1 MKLGVTTLAAAA
13 VAALASL
20 APAAARAQTCT
31 HTVGMVVSLTG
42 PAARF
47 GQAAAKSVELAF
59 DGINT
64 AAASLGTAGVAG
76 CKLAFDLRDAQSQG
90 SVAVDQARQLV
101 DLKKVPAIIGGI
113 ISSVSIPIITSVT
126 APAGVVQISPASTSP
141 TLTRLGNEGTT
152 KGWFFRTITSDAL
165 QGTAA
170 AQYALDQ
177 GLKTL
182 AVIHVNNDFG
192 VNMLAEFRRAY
203 EALGGKVVSVTP
215 YNPNQPSYAAEV
227 TSALKGDPPALYFVG
242 YPGDGTGIIR
252 TWVQQGGPRRFLFND
267 GMNAADFIKGVG
279 PQFLEGALGTSS
291 GTNRT
296 PSTEYFAKAY
306 PAMSGGFDAGAPA
319 ADRAFDAAAILGLAI
334 AHAGRFEAAAI
345 RDSIRRI
352 TGPGPGAEVV
362 HAGPEGFKRALQLIG
377 EKKPLRYA
385 GVIGA
390 VEFDKNG
397 DIVGPFRLWKLA
409 GGEVT
414 TVGQMS
420 TEDVKG
426 VQAKLPPR

>member
-1 MKLGVTTLAAAA
+1 MNKLILATTAAAA
-13 VAALASL
+13 VLSL
-20 APAAARAQTCT
+20 QPAQAQAQAPSCT

-42 PAARF
+42 PAGRF
-47 GQAAAKSVELAF
+47 GQAAAKSVDLAF
-59 DGINT
+59 TELNT
-64 AAASLGTAGVAG
+64 AAGAAGIAG
-76 CKLAFDLRDAQSQG
+76 CKLATDLRDAQSQG
-90 SVAVDQARQLV
+90 AVAVDQARQLV
-101 DLKKVPAIIGGI
+101 DLKKAPAIIGGI
-113 ISSVSIPIITSVT
+113 ISSVSIPIVTSVT

-170 AQYALDQ
+170 AKYALDQ

-182 AVIHVNNDFG
+182 AIIHVNNDFG

-203 EALGGKVVSVTP
+203 EALGGKIAGITP

-227 TSALKGDPPALYFVG
+227 TNALKGDAPALYFIG
-242 YPGDGTGIIR
+242 YPGDGTNIIR
-252 TWVQQGGPRRFLFND
+252 TWIQQGGPRKFLFND

-279 PQFLEGALGTSS
+279 PQFLNDAYGTSS
-291 GTNRT
+291 GTNKT
-296 PSTEYFAKAY
+296 PSTEFFAKAY

-319 ADRAFDAAAILGLAI
+319 ADRAFDAGAILGLAI
-334 AHAGRFEAAAI
+334 AHAGKFEAAAI

-352 TGPGPGAEVV
+352 TGPTPGAEVV

-377 EKKPLRYA
+377 EKKPVRYV

-397 DIVGPFRLWKLA
+397 DIVGPFRTWKLVN
-409 GGEVT
+409 GEVT

-420 TEDVKG
+420 TEDVQA
-426 VQAKLPPR
+426 VQARLPAR